1 MINEDR
7 ISLPE
12 LADELQCHKQSLFK
26 IVKKLGLNPI
36 KQRDPERGNQ
46 LVATVTPDEALQIR
60 REILT
65 RARVASAIDP
75 EGSELLTDS
84 GQFYLIQLE
93 PQHDPGRIKLGFTT
107 DLEER
112 LRKHRCSAPFSQVLA
127 TWPCRSIW
135 ERTAMDCVAFG
146 LEQLHTEVFRASSLE
161 EVTDRANKF
170 FALMPPVSN
179 PKEDAID
186 PEVGE
191 PTSIPN

>member
-1 MINEDR
+1 MKTEFLCRNWQMNSSVINN
-7 ISLPE
+7 
-12 LADELQCHKQSLFK
+12 SLFK

-65 RARVASAIDP
+65 RARVASVIDP
-75 EGSELLTDS
+75 EGNELLTDS

-112 LRKHRCSAPFSQVLA
+112 LRKHRCSAPFSQVSGNLVRA
-127 TWPCRSIW
+127 VRYGSEPQWIVLLLDLNNFIPKF
-135 ERTAMDCVAFG
+135 FG
-146 LEQLHTEVFRASSLE
+146 RVRWTKSLI
-161 EVTDRANKF
+161 RANKF
-170 FALMPPVSN
+170 CALMPPVNN
-179 PKEDAID
+179 PKDDAID
-186 PEVGE
+186 AEVGE
-191 PTSIPN
+191 PISIPN